1 MAGIR
6 MTGLVSGMDT
16 ESMVQELVKASSTK
30 VDNVKKEKQ
39 LLEWKKEAWQ
49 SLNTKIYDFYKNE
62 LSALK
67 TNGTYKSKKATVND
81 ETKVSVSAKSN
92 ASNGTHTVSVKQLA
106 SSAYLTGANIKSVG
120 STFTKY
126 ATAGTATNF
135 ADMTDASGNNIGLAG
150 QTISIGNGTET
161 LTFELGETGDNGV
174 ANIEELN
181 AKLAENGNF
190 KLQAVIKDGAIAFEN
205 SSADTD
211 ENGDLVGTDYTIEAS
226 ALGISGTVNYKNDDE
241 NGLSASL
248 VGTVAVNKEVQFTS
262 SDVNSGTK
270 LKDLGI
276 AVGTTF
282 SIKGKEFV
290 VDEDTTIAG
299 LASGLSK
306 LGVSA
311 SFDDKQGRFY
321 LNASGTGAANDF
333 NLTVSG
339 GTSNALDILGLSTA
353 AGAVKINAKNA
364 IIMYNGVEYTGST
377 NTFEVNGLSITAKG
391 VTGDYDATTGAF
403 TNDSPL
409 NVEVSADNEGAYDV
423 IKNFVKKYNELIDE
437 MNTLYNEKKT
447 DYEPLTDEER
457 AELSETQ
464 IEKWEEKAKQGLLRR
479 DSTIESLLSSM
490 RNILNQAVTVTNE
503 DGTTTRYSLAS
514 LGIVTGDY
522 SERGKLHILGDED
535 DAAYSAET
543 NKLRQAL
550 EEKPE
555 IFAQVFAGTKDK
567 AGLGFQLYS
576 SLSSAMSLKVNRS
589 SAFTVYDNLTMDE
602 EIEDYDDEIE
612 KWEEKLQDLEDKYYD
627 QFSAMEAA
635 MAKLQSQQSYISAL
649 MGA

>member
-339 GTSNALDILGLSTA
+339 GTSNALDILGLSTV
-353 AGAVKINAKNA
+353 AGAVKINAKDA

-479 DSTIESLLSSM
+479 DSTIESLLSTM
-490 RNILNQAVTVTNE
+490 RNILNQGVTVTNE

-522 SERGKLHILGDED
+522 SEKGKLHILGDED

>member
-353 AGAVKINAKNA
+353 AGAVKINAKDA

-490 RNILNQAVTVTNE
+490 RNILNQGVTVTNE

-522 SERGKLHILGDED
+522 SEKGKLHILGDED